1 MLFALPVYG
10 GEREHGRRH
19 KGELCCNQPNGSP
32 ECDTQNRGRCGK
44 RKGDCYGMRN
54 PVHSLD
60 EARLRLLE
68 YFSDRKLQ
76 LSEIREKRWRFEA
89 ELLDSLGNT
98 VDRVMIDKRSG
109 RVRSIY

>member
-1 MLFALPVYG
+1 
-10 GEREHGRRH
+10 
-19 KGELCCNQPNGSP
+19 
-32 ECDTQNRGRCGK
+32 
-44 RKGDCYGMRN
+44 MRN

>member
-1 MLFALPVYG
+1 
-10 GEREHGRRH
+10 
-19 KGELCCNQPNGSP
+19 
-32 ECDTQNRGRCGK
+32 
-44 RKGDCYGMRN
+44 MRN

-89 ELLDSLGNT
+89 ELLDPLGNT